1 MPRKQDRM
9 PPGVWR
15 GHYTRLRR
23 ERKGGNM
30 YSDFRRDM
38 LIDLAEAGIDSQI
51 IGQVISVMDMVAT
64 RYTIARTTQEIAV
77 RGRDKLEEAAKLYL
91 VCKKIEGCAAGTLD
105 NYGRHIK
112 SFVQYC
118 SCPLEEIDANVLRKY
133 LLLYKMDHNVSDRS
147 LDKLRQDLQSWF
159 VWMQNEGYIAKNPMA
174 NVAKIKYVVDQKP
187 ALTPME
193 LERLREVCEDDRD
206 RCLVE
211 VLYSTGCRITEA
223 PSLSA
228 RCSAKAR
235 NTGSFTFPRGPS
247 RRSGSIWPPDVTAV
261 SGCFV
266 MTGEADRC
274 SGRTPRSVFVSCA
287 SWLALARKRSP
298 RTRCGIHSAPMPARL
313 CPFRWCRRCWDI
325 PKLTR
330 P

>member
-1 MPRKQDRM
+1 
-9 PPGVWR
+9 
-15 GHYTRLRR
+15 
-23 ERKGGNM
+23 M

-147 LDKLRQDLQSWF
+147 LDKLRQDLQS
-159 VWMQNEGYIAKNPMA
+159 
-174 NVAKIKYVVDQKP
+174 
-187 ALTPME
+187 
-193 LERLREVCEDDRD
+193 
-206 RCLVE
+206 
-211 VLYSTGCRITEA
+211 
-223 PSLSA
+223 
-228 RCSAKAR
+228 
-235 NTGSFTFPRGPS
+235 
-247 RRSGSIWPPDVTAV
+247 
-261 SGCFV
+261 
-266 MTGEADRC
+266 
-274 SGRTPRSVFVSCA
+274 
-287 SWLALARKRSP
+287 
-298 RTRCGIHSAPMPARL
+298 
-313 CPFRWCRRCWDI
+313 
-325 PKLTR
+325 
-330 P
+330 